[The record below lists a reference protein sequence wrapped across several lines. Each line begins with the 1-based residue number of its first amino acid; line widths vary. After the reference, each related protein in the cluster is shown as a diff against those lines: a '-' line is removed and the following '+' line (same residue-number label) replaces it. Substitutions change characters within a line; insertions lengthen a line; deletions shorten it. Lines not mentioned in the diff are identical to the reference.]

1 MEGLHGIVHLLI
13 IEDVRTVLSINGG
26 FVIYANGTL
35 HAYNF

>member
-1 MEGLHGIVHLLI
+1 MEGLHGIVNLLI
-13 IEDVRTVLSINGG
+13 IEDVWTVLSINGG